1 MEFNIKTKKLIFYV
15 TVSIIYALFYYKY
28 RTEFNGLNDKSTYL
42 DCFYFSFT
50 TFSTVGYGDISPSTK
65 FAKILVMSQQIL
77 LLLDFVDEFSDF
89 LDGFA
94 N

>member
-1 MEFNIKTKKLIFYV
+1 MEFSIKTKKLIFYI
-15 TVSIIYALFYYKY
+15 TISIIYALFYYKY
-28 RTEFNGLNDKSTYL
+28 KTEFNGLDNKSTFL

-50 TFSTVGYGDISPSTK
+50 TFSTVGYGDISPATQ
-65 FAKILVMSQQIL
+65 FAKKLVMSQQII
-77 LLLDFVDEFSDF
+77 LLLDFVDEFSGF